1 MTPDLENSLVF
12 MTQAGDVAQME
23 ILLSASKES
32 PSEDLIQQ
40 LLTTA
45 TRSSHL
51 NTMAFLLDRYPDVS
65 PSEEVVR
72 GAINTG
78 SIEVVKALLT
88 RKPSVVNMQFDRRGT
103 PLIVACMGQ
112 QRAEFL
118 EFLLEAG
125 ADPNQDPDGATFP
138 LVLVAALYSDPAVID
153 LLLQYGACLE
163 DSEALAAA
171 ARRGNETMVLRLLER
186 GASPRADR
194 SSIGASSN
202 DLPLAIAV
210 KFGHVEIVK
219 ILLQYGADPTTT
231 DACGA
236 TRIKAAEEKKLG
248 RKEVSKALGS
258 ERVLEL

>member
-1 MTPDLENSLVF
+1 MTPDLENSLVS

-40 LLTTA
+40 LLTVA

-88 RKPSVVNMQFDRRGT
+88 RKPSVINMQFDRRGT

-118 EFLLEAG
+118 KFLLEAG

-138 LVLVAALYSDPAVID
+138 LVLVAALYSEPAVID
-153 LLLQYGACLE
+153 LLLQHGARLE
-163 DSEALAAA
+163 DSEALSAA
-171 ARRGNETMVLRLLER
+171 ARRGNETMILRLLER
-186 GASPRADR
+186 GASPRADGSSVR
-194 SSIGASSN
+194 SKSHDS
-202 DLPLAIAV
+202 PLAMAV
-210 KFGHVEIVK
+210 KSGHLEIAK

-231 DACGA
+231 DASGA
-236 TRIKAAEEKKLG
+236 TPIKTAEKKLS
-248 RKEVSKALGS
+248 RKEVSKVLGS
-258 ERVLEL
+258 E

>member
-1 MTPDLENSLVF
+1 MTPDLENSLAS
-12 MTQAGDVAQME
+12 MALTGDVAQME
-23 ILLSASKES
+23 TLLSASKEI
-32 PSEDLIQQ
+32 PSEELIQQ

-45 TRSSHL
+45 TKSSHL
-51 NTMAFLLDRYPDVS
+51 STMAFLLDRYPDVS

-78 SIEVVKALLT
+78 SIGVVQALFT
-88 RKPSVVNMQFDRRGT
+88 RKPSLINMQFDRRGT

-118 EFLLEAG
+118 QFLLEAG
-125 ADPNQDPDGATFP
+125 ADPNQDPDGTTFP

-153 LLLQYGACLE
+153 LLLQYGARLE

-171 ARRGNETMVLRLLER
+171 ARRGNETMILRLLER
-186 GASPRADR
+186 GANPRADR
-194 SSIGASSN
+194 CPVRSRSN

-210 KFGHVEIVK
+210 EFGHLEIVK
-219 ILLQYGADPTTT
+219 ILLQYGADPITT

-236 TRIKAAEEKKLG
+236 AAIEAAEDMKLG
-248 RKEVSKALGS
+248 RNGVSKLLGP
-258 ERVLEL
+258 E